1 MATPPQLPAE
11 PDSVASLRSVSELAV
26 LSSGGLDSAI
36 LLGESLAQGLRVHP
50 VYIRAGHP
58 WEDLELAYL
67 HRLLAAI
74 ACDRL
79 KPLVLL
85 KMPVADLYGD
95 HWSMTGQ
102 AVPDE
107 KSEDESVFLPGRNV
121 LLLAKGM
128 LWCHLNRVP
137 ALAQAVLC
145 GNPFPDAT
153 EAFYTQFEEVVN
165 QAVGGSVRI
174 LRPYAGLKKVDIL
187 RRGGNAPLEWSFSC
201 INPKSGKH
209 CGRCNKCAE
218 RHKAFEN
225 AGLHDPTSYCAE
237 DACTA

>member
-1 MATPPQLPAE
+1 MVTPPQLPAAR
-11 PDSVASLRSVSELAV
+11 DSVASLGSISELAV

-36 LLGESLAQGLRVHP
+36 LLGESLAGGLRVHP
-50 VYIRAGHP
+50 LYIRAGHP
-58 WEDLELAYL
+58 WEELELDYL

-79 KPLVLL
+79 NPLVLL
-85 KMPVADLYGD
+85 KMPVDDLYGD

-107 KSEDESVFLPGRNV
+107 KSADESVFLPGRNV

-128 LWCHLNRVP
+128 LWCHLHGVP

-153 EAFYTQFEEVVN
+153 DAFYSQFEEVVN
-165 QAVGGSVRI
+165 LGVGGSVRI
-174 LRPYAGLKKVDIL
+174 LRPM
-187 RRGGNAPLEWSFSC
+187 
-201 INPKSGKH
+201 PK
-209 CGRCNKCAE
+209 
-218 RHKAFEN
+218 
-225 AGLHDPTSYCAE
+225 
-237 DACTA
+237 